1 MQAANLKLSASC
13 QVECQNK
20 SLEQELLISVC
31 VCENWAISRFLQV
44 RKMAQRQAGKD
55 YVLSAPTILFPGGSK
70 VNSRPAKELE

>member
-31 VCENWAISRFLQV
+31 VCENGAISRFLQV
-44 RKMAQRQAGKD
+44 RMMAQRQAGKD
-55 YVLSAPTILFPGGSK
+55 YALSAPPFSSQGGRK
-70 VNSRPAKELE
+70 